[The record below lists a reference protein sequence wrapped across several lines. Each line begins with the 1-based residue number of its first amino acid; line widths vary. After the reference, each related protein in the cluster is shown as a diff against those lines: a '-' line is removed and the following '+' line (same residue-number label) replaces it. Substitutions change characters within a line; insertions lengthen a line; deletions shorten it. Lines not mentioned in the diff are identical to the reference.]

1 MRIQLSKHNKIQA
14 GINPPPAILYRKA
27 AFMAAFLFLTN
38 FISINGA
45 KQLVLGSNNVIMK
58 KLLFSLLLCTSLYAA
73 QAQLLQLQDPVSS
86 KNFNPEK
93 YAGIRGTP
101 FLQEKWI
108 HGAVTTNLGIYND
121 LELKIDLFE
130 NALFYNNGG
139 EPFEL
144 IDKIVEVKLFPK
156 WPDNKIELVFT
167 KGISQAGIKPEQYVQ
182 VLVGNGAVQFYR
194 SDIKQVSEMSEIN
207 AGMVKT
213 FSNTSRYYIKKGD
226 QFKFIRLNKE
236 DVMSFLM
243 DKEAA
248 INAIIAEK
256 KLNLKKEGDI
266 AQAIQAYNS
275 LP

>member
-1 MRIQLSKHNKIQA
+1 MIIC
-14 GINPPPAILYRKA
+14 I
-27 AFMAAFLFLTN
+27 
-38 FISINGA
+38 
-45 KQLVLGSNNVIMK
+45 
-58 KLLFSLLLCTSLYAA
+58 LLCFGLQNV
-73 QAQLLQLQDPVSS
+73 QAQLLQLQDPVSN

-101 FLQEKWI
+101 FLQEKWV
-108 HGAVTTNLGIYND
+108 HGSVTTNLGVYND
-121 LELKIDLFE
+121 LELKIDLYD
-130 NALFYNNGG
+130 NILFFNNGG

-156 WPDNKIELVFT
+156 WPDNKNELLFT
-167 KGISQAGIKPEQYVQ
+167 KGLSQAGIKPEQYIQ
-182 VLVGNGAVQFYR
+182 VLVGTGAVQFYR

-213 FSNTSRYYIKKGD
+213 FANASRFYIKKGD
-226 QFKFIRLNKE
+226 QFKLIRLNKE
-236 DVMSFLM
+236 DVMSFLI
-243 DKEAA
+243 DKDAA
-248 INAIIAEK
+248 INAVITEK

>member
-1 MRIQLSKHNKIQA
+1 
-14 GINPPPAILYRKA
+14 
-27 AFMAAFLFLTN
+27 
-38 FISINGA
+38 
-45 KQLVLGSNNVIMK
+45 MK
-58 KLLFSLLLCTSLYAA
+58 KIIICILLCFAIQNV
-73 QAQLLQLQDPVSS
+73 QAQLLQLQDPVSN

-101 FLQEKWI
+101 FLQEKWV
-108 HGAVTTNLGIYND
+108 HGSVTTNLGVYND
-121 LELKIDLFE
+121 LELKIDLYD
-130 NALFYNNGG
+130 NILFFNNGG

-156 WPDNKIELVFT
+156 WPDNKNELLFI
-167 KGISQAGIKPEQYVQ
+167 KGLSQAGIKPEQYIQ
-182 VLVGNGAVQFYR
+182 VLVGTGAVQFYR

-213 FSNTSRYYIKKGD
+213 FANASRFYIKKGD
-226 QFKFIRLNKE
+226 QFKLIRLNKE
-236 DVMSFLM
+236 DVMSFLI
-243 DKEAA
+243 DKDAA
-248 INAIIAEK
+248 INAVITEK

>member
-1 MRIQLSKHNKIQA
+1 MIIC
-14 GINPPPAILYRKA
+14 I
-27 AFMAAFLFLTN
+27 
-38 FISINGA
+38 
-45 KQLVLGSNNVIMK
+45 
-58 KLLFSLLLCTSLYAA
+58 LLCFGLQNV

-101 FLQEKWI
+101 FLQEKWV
-108 HGAVTTNLGIYND
+108 HGSVTTNLGVYND
-121 LELKIDLFE
+121 LELKIDLYD
-130 NALFYNNGG
+130 NILFFNNGG

-156 WPDNKIELVFT
+156 WPDNKNELLFT
-167 KGISQAGIKPEQYVQ
+167 KGLSQAGIKPEQYIQ
-182 VLVGNGAVQFYR
+182 VLVGTGAVQFYR

-213 FSNTSRYYIKKGD
+213 FANASRFYIKKGD
-226 QFKFIRLNKE
+226 QFKLIRLNKE
-236 DVMSFLM
+236 DVMSFLI
-243 DKEAA
+243 DKDAA
-248 INAIIAEK
+248 INAVITEQ

>member
-1 MRIQLSKHNKIQA
+1 MIIC
-14 GINPPPAILYRKA
+14 I
-27 AFMAAFLFLTN
+27 
-38 FISINGA
+38 
-45 KQLVLGSNNVIMK
+45 
-58 KLLFSLLLCTSLYAA
+58 LLCFGLQNV

-101 FLQEKWI
+101 FLQEKWV
-108 HGAVTTNLGIYND
+108 HGSVTTNLGVYND
-121 LELKIDLFE
+121 LELKIDLYD
-130 NALFYNNGG
+130 NILFFNNGG

-156 WPDNKIELVFT
+156 WPDNKNELLFT
-167 KGISQAGIKPEQYVQ
+167 KGLSQAGIKPEQYIQ
-182 VLVGNGAVQFYR
+182 VLVGTGAVQFYR

-213 FSNTSRYYIKKGD
+213 FANASRFYIKKGD
-226 QFKFIRLNKE
+226 QFKLMRLNKE
-236 DVMSFLM
+236 DVMSFLI
-243 DKEAA
+243 DKDAA
-248 INAIIAEK
+248 INAVITEK

>member
-1 MRIQLSKHNKIQA
+1 
-14 GINPPPAILYRKA
+14 
-27 AFMAAFLFLTN
+27 
-38 FISINGA
+38 
-45 KQLVLGSNNVIMK
+45 MK
-58 KLLFSLLLCTSLYAA
+58 KMIICILLCFGLQNV

-101 FLQEKWI
+101 FLQEKWV
-108 HGAVTTNLGIYND
+108 HGSVTTNLGVYND
-121 LELKIDLFE
+121 LELKIDLYD
-130 NALFYNNGG
+130 NILFFNNGG

-156 WPDNKIELVFT
+156 WPDNKNELLFI
-167 KGISQAGIKPEQYVQ
+167 KGLSQAGIKPEQYIQ
-182 VLVGNGAVQFYR
+182 VLVGTGAVQFYR

-213 FSNTSRYYIKKGD
+213 FANASRFYIKKGD
-226 QFKFIRLNKE
+226 QFKLIRLNKE
-236 DVMSFLM
+236 DVMSFLI
-243 DKEAA
+243 DKDAA
-248 INAIIAEK
+248 INAVITEK

>member
-1 MRIQLSKHNKIQA
+1 
-14 GINPPPAILYRKA
+14 
-27 AFMAAFLFLTN
+27 
-38 FISINGA
+38 
-45 KQLVLGSNNVIMK
+45 MK
-58 KLLFSLLLCTSLYAA
+58 KMIICILLCFAIQNV
-73 QAQLLQLQDPVSS
+73 QAQLLQLQDPVSN

-101 FLQEKWI
+101 FLQEKWV
-108 HGAVTTNLGIYND
+108 HGSVTTNLGVYND
-121 LELKIDLFE
+121 LELKIDLYD
-130 NALFYNNGG
+130 NILFFNNGG

-156 WPDNKIELVFT
+156 WPDNKNELLFI
-167 KGISQAGIKPEQYVQ
+167 KGLSQAGIKPEQYIQ
-182 VLVGNGAVQFYR
+182 VLVGTGAVQFYR

-213 FSNTSRYYIKKGD
+213 FANASRFYIKKGD
-226 QFKFIRLNKE
+226 QFKLIRLNKE
-236 DVMSFLM
+236 DVMSFLI
-243 DKEAA
+243 DKDAA
-248 INAIIAEK
+248 INAVITEK

>member
-1 MRIQLSKHNKIQA
+1 
-14 GINPPPAILYRKA
+14 
-27 AFMAAFLFLTN
+27 
-38 FISINGA
+38 
-45 KQLVLGSNNVIMK
+45 MK
-58 KLLFSLLLCTSLYAA
+58 KMIICILLCFGLQNV
-73 QAQLLQLQDPVSS
+73 QAQLLQLQDPVSN

-101 FLQEKWI
+101 FLQEKWV
-108 HGAVTTNLGIYND
+108 HGSVTTNLGVYND
-121 LELKIDLFE
+121 LELKIDLYD
-130 NALFYNNGG
+130 NILFFNNGG

-156 WPDNKIELVFT
+156 WPDNKNELLFT
-167 KGISQAGIKPEQYVQ
+167 KGLSQAGIKPEQYIQ
-182 VLVGNGAVQFYR
+182 VLVGTGAVQFYR

-213 FSNTSRYYIKKGD
+213 FANASRFYIKKGD
-226 QFKFIRLNKE
+226 QFKLSRLNKE
-236 DVMSFLM
+236 DVMSFLI
-243 DKEAA
+243 DKDAA
-248 INAIIAEK
+248 INAVITEK

>member
-1 MRIQLSKHNKIQA
+1 
-14 GINPPPAILYRKA
+14 
-27 AFMAAFLFLTN
+27 
-38 FISINGA
+38 
-45 KQLVLGSNNVIMK
+45 MK
-58 KLLFSLLLCTSLYAA
+58 KLLFSLLLCTSIYTA

-93 YAGIRGTP
+93 YADIRGTP
-101 FLQEKWI
+101 FLQDKWV
-108 HGAVTTNLGIYND
+108 HGAVTTNLGVYND

-139 EPFEL
+139 DPFEL
-144 IDKIVEVKLFPK
+144 VDKILEVKLFPK
-156 WPDNKIELVFT
+156 WPDNKNELVFI
-167 KGISQAGIKPEQYVQ
+167 KGLNQGGLKPEQYVQ
-182 VLVGNGAVQFYR
+182 VLVGTGAVQFYR

-226 QFKFIRLNKE
+226 QFKFIRLNK
-236 DVMSFLM
+236 DDIMAFLM
-243 DKEAA
+243 DKEVD
-248 INAIIAEK
+248 INAIITEK
-256 KLNLKKEGDI
+256 KLNLKREGDI